1 MPAFPVITV
10 NEFGSISSDTFFKVG
25 SFLNPYKISLNI
37 ILPSVIYSQVFLIS
51 FLGELYSTRWLN
63 LSSDTFK
70 FVYSTLIVS
79 MVEKLSIIFW

>member
-51 FLGELYSTRWLN
+51 FLGELVGSYRGLIAQDVLYSV
-63 LSSDTFK
+63 FK
-70 FVYSTLIVS
+70 EMNIKV
-79 MVEKLSIIFW
+79 